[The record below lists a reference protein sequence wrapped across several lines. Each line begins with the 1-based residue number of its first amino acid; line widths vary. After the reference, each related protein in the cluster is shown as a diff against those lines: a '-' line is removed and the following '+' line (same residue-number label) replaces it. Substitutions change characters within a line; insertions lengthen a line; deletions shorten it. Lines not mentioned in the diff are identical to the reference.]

1 MTRFL
6 IASFVVTFCLL
17 SSPQKGW
24 SQSAYKQ
31 GELIVKL
38 KSSKG
43 SIARQTFVGKVQSE
57 KGLNLRK
64 AWGKMG
70 MYHFSVKPGQSLQA
84 KIEELNLDPDVE
96 YAEPNYLLQKTD
108 AVGILEEFSPEDI
121 LAIVESEG
129 VEALGVDESVQ
140 QAWAFQAYSNNS
152 NGVGAMAVDSRPIVA
167 VIDTGLDLNHQ
178 VFQNTNSI
186 WTNSGEIAGNGID
199 DDGNGYIDDVN
210 GWNFVDNS
218 GSIYDDDD
226 HGTHVSG
233 IILNVDQSIHV
244 NPATLVPAKIRI
256 MPLKFLN
263 GSGVGSTSDAVQAI
277 YYAVNNG
284 AKVLNNSWGGY
295 SYSAAL
301 HEAVTF
307 AYNNGVTFIAAAGN
321 DGSNNDSR
329 PLYPASYDV
338 PNIIAVAATYDS
350 FNLTSFSNYGNS
362 SVDLGAWGYF
372 INSTIPDGAFGS
384 SSGTSMSAP
393 FVAGTAIQMI
403 VQSPN
408 MLGYQVKQI
417 INEQTEYHSVLD
429 GKVYTK
435 GRLHPTN
442 SINYASG
449 ASVDSTQPDY
459 STSYAGNRELASSL
473 AGGGG
478 CGMVSEI
485 VSNYKGPGSGGRPGG
500 GGWPVGNLPGPKAWY
515 ILLVVGILLLPV
527 AIALHLRNKAPEN
540 KRRHERFIINSGVRV
555 QVGEKELVGSVSTIS
570 LGGVQLN
577 TEELLENGGIVT
589 MTIQSPTGEEQIQV
603 NGQIVWREEK
613 KAYGVAFQDAPLSAL
628 DRISLWT
635 QGLKKSS

>member
-1 MTRFL
+1 M
-6 IASFVVTFCLL
+6 
-17 SSPQKGW
+17 
-24 SQSAYKQ
+24 
-31 GELIVKL
+31 
-38 KSSKG
+38 
-43 SIARQTFVGKVQSE
+43 
-57 KGLNLRK
+57 
-64 AWGKMG
+64 
-70 MYHFSVKPGQSLQA
+70 
-84 KIEELNLDPDVE
+84 
-96 YAEPNYLLQKTD
+96 
-108 AVGILEEFSPEDI
+108 
-121 LAIVESEG
+121 
-129 VEALGVDESVQ
+129 DESVQ
-140 QAWAFQAYSNNS
+140 EAWTFTAYSNG
-152 NGVGAMAVDSRPIVA
+152 GVGSMSADSRPIVA

-178 VFQNTNSI
+178 VFQNTDSI

-199 DDGNGYIDDVN
+199 DDGNGYVDDVN

-218 GSIYDDDD
+218 GSMYDDDD

-244 NPATLVPAKIRI
+244 NPATLVQSKIRI

-301 HEAVTF
+301 HEAVTY
-307 AYNNGVTFIAAAGN
+307 AYNQGVAFIAAAGN

-338 PNIIAVAATYDS
+338 PNVIAVAATYDS
-350 FNLTSFSNYGNS
+350 FNLTSFSNYGS
-362 SVDLGAWGYF
+362 STVDLGAWGYF
-372 INSTIPDGAFGS
+372 INSTIPDGAFGN

-403 VQSPN
+403 VQSPS

-417 INEQTEYHSVLD
+417 IADQTEYQSVLD

-442 SINYASG
+442 SINYASS
-449 ASVDSTQPDY
+449 ASVDSSQPDY

-485 VSNYKGPGSGGRPGG
+485 ASNYKGPGSGGPGG
-500 GGWPVGNLPGPKAWY
+500 GLAVGDLPGPNTWY
-515 ILLVVGILLLPV
+515 ILLIVGILLLPV

-540 KRRHERFIINSGVRV
+540 KRRHERYIINSGVRV

-603 NGQIVWREEK
+603 KGQIVWREEK

-628 DRISLWT
+628 DRIGMWT
-635 QGLKKSS
+635 QGLKKSG

>member
-1 MTRFL
+1 MRRVLT
-6 IASFVVTFCLL
+6 ASFVVAFCMLVG
-17 SSPQKGW
+17 QDGW

-38 KSSKG
+38 KNSKG
-43 SIARQTFVGKVQSE
+43 SMTAQAFVGKAQTE
-57 KGLNLRK
+57 KGLNLKK

-84 KIEELNLDPDVE
+84 KIEELNQDPDVE
-96 YAEPNYLLQKTD
+96 YAEPNYLLQKTN
-108 AVGILEEFSPEDI
+108 AVGILEEFSSEDVQAI
-121 LAIVESEG
+121 LESEG
-129 VEALGVDESVQ
+129 LEALGVDDSVQ
-140 QAWAFQAYSNNS
+140 EAWTFQAYSD
-152 NGVGAMAVDSRPIVA
+152 NGGAGAMAADSRPIVA

-218 GSIYDDDD
+218 GSMYDDDD

-244 NPATLVPAKIRI
+244 NPATLVTSKIRI

-295 SYSAAL
+295 SYSATL

-307 AYNNGVTFIAAAGN
+307 AYNNGVAFIAAAGN

-338 PNIIAVAATYDS
+338 PNVIAVAATYDS
-350 FNLTSFSNYGNS
+350 FNLTSFSNYGPS

-372 INSTIPDGAFGS
+372 VNSTIPDGAFGN

-403 VQSPN
+403 VQSPS

-417 INEQTEYHSVLD
+417 INEQAEYHSDLE

-435 GRLHPTN
+435 SRLHPTN

-449 ASVDSTQPDY
+449 ASVDSSQPDY

-478 CGMVSEI
+478 CGMVSKI
-485 VSNYKGPGSGGRPGG
+485 VSNYRGPGSGGTGRGLG
-500 GGWPVGNLPGPKAWY
+500 VGDLPGPNSWY
-515 ILLVVGILLLPV
+515 ILLIVGILVLPV
-527 AIALHLRNKAPEN
+527 AIALRLRNKAPEN
-540 KRRHERFIINSGVRV
+540 KRRHERFVINSGVRV

-577 TEELLENGGIVT
+577 TEELLENGGVVT

-603 NGQIVWREEK
+603 KGQIVWREEK
-613 KAYGVAFQDAPLSAL
+613 KAYGVAFQDAPISAL

-635 QGLKKSS
+635 QGLKKSG